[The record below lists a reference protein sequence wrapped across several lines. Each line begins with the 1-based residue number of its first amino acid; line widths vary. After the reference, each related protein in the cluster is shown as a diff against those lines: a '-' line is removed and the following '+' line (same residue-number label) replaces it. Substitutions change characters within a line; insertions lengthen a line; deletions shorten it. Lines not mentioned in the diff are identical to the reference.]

1 MSQHGSRAR
10 SAISENRSLT
20 IIILSYIALL
30 AARRSDFFVC
40 AVILNARLGKSVN
53 SFNSLSIN
61 QAGSAMKSR
70 SDGNDRRILSE
81 KLSINFLKYYLEI
94 YLICLRQPQIRNKC

>member
-1 MSQHGSRAR
+1 MSQRGSRDR

-30 AARRSDFFVC
+30 AALRSDFFVC
-40 AVILNARLGKSVN
+40 AVILNTKSKLGKSVN

-61 QAGSAMKSR
+61 QQDVSR
-70 SDGNDRRILSE
+70 TDGNDRRILSE
-81 KLSINFLKYYLEI
+81 KLL
-94 YLICLRQPQIRNKC
+94 

>member
-1 MSQHGSRAR
+1 MSQRGSRDR

-30 AARRSDFFVC
+30 AALRSDLLVC
-40 AVILNARLGKSVN
+40 AVILNTKSRLGKSVN

-61 QAGSAMKSR
+61 QQDVSR
-70 SDGNDRRILSE
+70 TDGNDRRILVV
-81 KLSINFLKYYLEI
+81 FTLE
-94 YLICLRQPQIRNKC
+94 PK